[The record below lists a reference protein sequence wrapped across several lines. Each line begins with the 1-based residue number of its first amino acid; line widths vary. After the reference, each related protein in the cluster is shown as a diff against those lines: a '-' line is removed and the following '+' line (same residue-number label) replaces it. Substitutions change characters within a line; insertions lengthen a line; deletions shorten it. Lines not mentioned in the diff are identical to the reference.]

1 MELKIG
7 DYGKILFEQMVNS
20 NGIDRWESI
29 REKAEPLVRELIK
42 LNSEMDGGG
51 YQLVGYT
58 DETGKQKLPNH
69 KRIRLS
75 QEKLWKVNI
84 NELKKGDKIWI
95 LDDGYEM
102 YIGENDPGVVDSVSE
117 NHVYLELY
125 NWESYI
131 QKINKKGE
139 CLRAPDDWS
148 ENEELYSSDRYWLEQ
163 ADKLMI

>member
-7 DYGKILFEQMVNS
+7 DYGRALFEQMINS
-20 NGIDRWESI
+20 TQTAVLVDGIGHWESI

-42 LNSEMDGGG
+42 LNSEMGGGG

-84 NELKKGDKIWI
+84 NELKKGDKIWL
-95 LDDGYEM
+95 LDDEPEM
-102 YIGENDPGVVDSVSE
+102 YIGESDPGIVDSVSE

-125 NWESYI
+125 N
-131 QKINKKGE
+131 
-139 CLRAPDDWS
+139 C
-148 ENEELYSSDRYWLEQ
+148 
-163 ADKLMI
+163 